1 MVIFSGSEAFIFVG
15 LGKPLRYAAPV
26 MSQIPSRKITVI
38 GAGYVGSTCAQL
50 CAQKNLATEVVLV
63 DVLEGRAQGI
73 ALDLNQSAAV
83 EGFLTRV
90 TGTHEMAATADS
102 DLVIMTAGRPRKPG
116 MSRSD
121 LLEVNGRIIA
131 DVAASLR
138 RLSPDAIIIVVTNP
152 LDSMVTLMRHH
163 TGFPARRVI
172 GMAGVLDAARF
183 AFFLA
188 EATGTAAADVDAMV
202 LGAHGDSMVPMPRHC
217 SINGVAAQDLLDEDA
232 LDELAH
238 RTRHGGAEIV
248 GLLKT
253 GSAWYAPAAASVAM
267 AEAILSDSR
276 RMMPCA
282 CRLSGEFGF
291 NGLYMGVPAILGA
304 GGVERIVEL
313 SLTAEARSL
322 MQKTAGSVQA
332 DTQTMQDLGLM

>member
-1 MVIFSGSEAFIFVG
+1 
-15 LGKPLRYAAPV
+15 

-83 EGFLTRV
+83 EGFLTKV
-90 TGTHEMAATADS
+90 TGTHDSALTADS
-102 DLVIMTAGRPRKPG
+102 DVVIMTAGRPRKPG

-121 LLEVNGRIIA
+121 LLEINGRIVS
-131 DVAASLR
+131 DVGATIR
-138 RLSPDAIIIVVTNP
+138 RLSPDAIVIVVTNP

-163 TGFPARRVI
+163 TGFPSRRVI

-217 SINGVAAQDLLDEDA
+217 SVNGVAAQDLLDDDT

-267 AEAILSDSR
+267 AEAILNDSR

-282 CRLSGEFGF
+282 CRLNGEFGF
-291 NGLYMGVPAILGA
+291 DGLYMGVPAILGA
-304 GGVERIVEL
+304 SGVERIVEL
-313 SLTAEARSL
+313 SLTAEARAL
-322 MQKTAGSVQA
+322 MQKTAGSVQS
-332 DTQTMQDLGLM
+332 DMQTMQDLGLM